1 MEQWVKL
8 RTGEGQHYDRQI
20 GLHIRGKEK
29 KPLPENIPA
38 GSLTAQR
45 LAIGGLVI
53 CGPDE
58 EEIEV
63 IEVEPE
69 PDLGTRIGAPL
80 QMTPDTPTVG
90 ADPSVCPDEPDTP
103 AAAEAIEESVD
114 PVPDAAAEPEPLPEP
129 ESRESFID
137 RTAKQILSKMN
148 MAELREACKRHG
160 IDVPKRPKAE
170 TLAKLIAQAEWELQQ
185 G

>member
-20 GLHIRGKEK
+20 GLHIRGTEI

-53 CGPDE
+53 CGPPE
-58 EEIEV
+58 EEIELIEIEAEDSDTPEAAEV
-63 IEVEPE
+63 IEEP
-69 PDLGTRIGAPL
+69 GA
-80 QMTPDTPTVG
+80 
-90 ADPSVCPDEPDTP
+90 
-103 AAAEAIEESVD
+103 
-114 PVPDAAAEPEPLPEP
+114 PVPDAAAEPEPVPEPGP

-137 RTAKQILSKMN
+137 RTAKQIIDKFSMK
-148 MAELREACKRHG
+148 ELKEACQRHG

-170 TLAKLIAQAEWELQQ
+170 TLAKLVAQAEWELQQ